1 MPVDAFEQ
9 NKRRGFAL
17 GLQTIRTQR
26 IGQSISWRRRG
37 RLVRGGRDSVW
48 TEPVGEMGVRGV
60 LGKSAEV
67 EDGDEGIGRVTA
79 MRLVQLRKGRNT

>member
-1 MPVDAFEQ
+1 M
-9 NKRRGFAL
+9 
-17 GLQTIRTQR
+17 
-26 IGQSISWRRRG
+26 
-37 RLVRGGRDSVW
+37 VRGGRDSVW